1 MTTANQTLDRLRIEL
16 HKAFRHWIPVRRHT
30 KEELERLARNLM
42 LRKPTRVAKGTAA
55 GAVLGGILA
64 APFTLGASLAVTAA
78 GAGIGGYLAGRNSNR
93 LTTEEEHRLYE
104 AYRAINSD
112 RRACK
117 ELQEQ
122 LNSLKKTFTSTT
134 SVGATTSAGA
144 TTGAT
149 VTTVADALRRASPFA
164 DSSVL
169 PRDITQLVT
178 SSLNDNQGSASP
190 IVEEITRIRNN
201 LKYPDETEIDVWCRR
216 V

>member
-1 MTTANQTLDRLRIEL
+1 
-16 HKAFRHWIPVRRHT
+16 
-30 KEELERLARNLM
+30 M

-55 GAVLGGILA
+55 GAVVGGILA

-122 LNSLKKTFTSTT
+122 LDSLKKTFTSTT
-134 SVGATTSAGA
+134 SVGA